1 MLLILAKALGFA
13 AVIAIGYIMRKIDFF
28 KQDDYKIIT
37 KLVLNFTLP
46 AAILS
51 GFVNFERQSIY
62 FLLMLISLSW
72 NIFLIFIGFI
82 LSFKKDR
89 TSKIFFMMHLTA
101 YNIGAFSMPFVQGFL
116 GSSAVIATCMFDTGN
131 AVIASGGSYAIVN
144 SIVGSKDGPS
154 FGIKDIAL
162 RLLKTP
168 SFVVYVGSFLLAVLN
183 FNMPEPLLNFISTTA
198 NANGFLAM
206 LMLGMTLKFDVP
218 KNDIKEIIEVFL
230 VRYAICT
237 AAAILVYFVIP
248 FPQMIKTVITV
259 LLFSP
264 TSALV
269 PAFTDMSG
277 GNTTQASLAG
287 SISIILSMIF
297 MSFIMVLLHV

>member
-51 GFVNFERQSIY
+51 GFVNFERQN
-62 FLLMLISLSW
+62 M

-89 TSKIFFMMHLTA
+89 TSKIFFMMNLTA

-144 SIVGSKDGPS
+144 SIVGSKDGSS

-168 SFVVYVGSFLLAVLN
+168 SFVVYVGAFLLAVLN

-230 VRYAICT
+230 VRYAICA